1 MVYQH
6 SKSTNRII
14 SNGKRNAFN
23 RDACWKFKTWGRRH
37 INFCRLSLSNKY
49 FISLNITHYQ
59 AFFPFIW
66 IYFGLVYAAWGVSM
80 IGYVFVKMF
89 TSLFRWDSS
98 NSVRV

>member
-14 SNGKRNAFN
+14 SNCKRNSAN
-23 RDACWKFKTWGRRH
+23 RDLCWKYKTWGRRH

-49 FISLNITHYQ
+49 FLGFNITHYQ
-59 AFFPFIW
+59 AFFPFVW
-66 IYFGLVYAAWGVSM
+66 VYFGLVYAAWGISM
-80 IGYVFVKMF
+80 IAYPITKLIMKI
-89 TSLFRWDSS
+89 LRIDSS